1 MRTFLFAVMVALLAT
16 AVVPAFIGRPRLLHR
31 DAHTFN
37 PINVHLR
44 ELLQHKPIVL
54 TNAQRLARGLSL
66 ARPHFPRS
74 DEPGTATPSS
84 GSAGTAP
91 TATCTAHIG
100 SLNITG
106 GSYTGSYV
114 AAQANI
120 YGEYGYTTSDA
131 DALQAQYTLC
141 DGDAANGPLNI
152 RTLNGLTTYPYF
164 GAVVGFAS
172 TSDDFSEDSYTYAYI
187 AGTTESDPGA
197 TPQSGLNAFTAATG
211 TPRDFESAV
220 WVFDAATTGAV
231 SAQWINPDGS
241 KPKTHLMYVPSS
253 GAFAIA
259 SNVPAFEANFK
270 NVTEVSFTFAEAS
283 ASAVQ

>member
-74 DEPGTATPSS
+74 ECPPFPAILRDDVKFCVDRRRGNPSAIPTSASEPGTATPSS

-152 RTLNGLTTYPYF
+152 RTL
-164 GAVVGFAS
+164 
-172 TSDDFSEDSYTYAYI
+172 
-187 AGTTESDPGA
+187 
-197 TPQSGLNAFTAATG
+197 
-211 TPRDFESAV
+211 
-220 WVFDAATTGAV
+220 V
-231 SAQWINPDGS
+231 SR
-241 KPKTHLMYVPSS
+241 SS
-253 GAFAIA
+253 LLRG
-259 SNVPAFEANFK
+259 
-270 NVTEVSFTFAEAS
+270 
-283 ASAVQ
+283 